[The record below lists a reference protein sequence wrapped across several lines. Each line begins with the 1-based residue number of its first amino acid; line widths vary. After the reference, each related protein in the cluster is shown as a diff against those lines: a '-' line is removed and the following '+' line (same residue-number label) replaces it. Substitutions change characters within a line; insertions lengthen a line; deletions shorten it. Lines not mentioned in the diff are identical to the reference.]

1 MDYQSIVQQGVDYI
15 ENNLRADITA
25 EELARMA
32 GFSVF
37 HYYRLFQSFTGMPVM
52 QFVLRRRLLHAVYQI
67 RCGRTRLEAALDYG
81 FDTYAG
87 FYKAFRREFGCQPSQ
102 YIRAGRAKRPYRL
115 NLQKEEHMEIT
126 VKQARKWLEH
136 WNLQN
141 ETIADIVYE
150 TGNKNENACYVGNH
164 YVLKYT
170 ANPGKMKVNLA
181 LANAMADVGL
191 WAATPVETL
200 DGQKFL
206 TDGEL
211 TICLT
216 QRLPGNRLSAGQLL
230 MNEYEDGA
238 RFVGEVI
245 GQLHLALEKIDLPLD
260 DENLL
265 GTVKDWALP
274 KTREILSLD
283 AAFCDRFMQQLEEYY
298 PALPRQIIH
307 RDPNP
312 ANIIREK
319 EQWGFID
326 FELSQRNVRIFDP
339 IYAST
344 AVLSETF
351 SHWDDQMGERWLRLY
366 RNILWGYDAVNP
378 LTDAEKKAA
387 PLVLLANQMVCVA
400 WFSTQE
406 KYPEAY
412 DVNKRM
418 TRWLIDK
425 LDELKIG

>member
-1 MDYQSIVQQGVDYI
+1 MDYQSIIQHGIDYI
-15 ENNLRADITA
+15 EDNLRAEITA
-25 EELARMA
+25 EELAREA

-37 HYYRLFQSFTGMPVM
+37 HYYRVFQAFTGMPVM
-52 QFVLRRRLLHAVYQI
+52 QFILRRRLLHAVYAI
-67 RCGRTRLEAALDYG
+67 RCGQTRLDAALTYG

-141 ETIADIVYE
+141 EAIADIVYE
-150 TGNKNENACYVGNH
+150 TGNKNENACYVGDS

-191 WAATPVETL
+191 WAATPVKTL
-200 DGQKFL
+200 DGQESL

-216 QRLPGNRLSAGQLL
+216 RRLPGNRLSAGQLL
-230 MNEYEDGA
+230 MDEYEDGA

-245 GQLHLALEKIDLPLD
+245 GQLHLALEKIDLPLEE
-260 DENLL
+260 ENLL

-274 KTREILSLD
+274 KTREILSLP
-283 AAFCDRFMQQLEEYY
+283 ASFCDGFMQQLEECY

-326 FELSQRNVRIFDP
+326 FELSQRNARIFDP

-351 SHWDDQMGERWLRLY
+351 SNWDDAMGERWLRLY

-387 PLVLLANQMVCVA
+387 PLVLLANQMICVA

-412 DVNKRM
+412 DAYKRM